1 MLLGALIVLVNLFAI
16 LTPYLS
22 GPLFHPAWVVIGIMV
37 VYVCGMMMGGA
48 DRDQATFGPE
58 N

>member
-1 MLLGALIVLVNLFAI
+1 MLLGALMVLINLFAI

-22 GPLFHPAWVVIGIMV
+22 GPLFHPVWVVIGIMV
-37 VYVCGMMMGGA
+37 VYICGMMVGGA
-48 DRDQATFGPE
+48 DGDQAAYGPE

>member
-1 MLLGALIVLVNLFAI
+1 MLLGALIVFINLFAI

-22 GPLFHPAWVVIGIMV
+22 GPLFHPVWVVIGIMV
-37 VYVCGMMMGGA
+37 VYVCGMMVGGA
-48 DRDQATFGPE
+48 DRDQVTYGPE